1 MTFPVSMADETIYI
15 GLDGGGSKTELMAA
29 STQHEELLNLFDS
42 SANPARVGFEHSVEV
57 LSRIIR
63 EAVRQL
69 PGRTVASVCAGIAG
83 AGRIS
88 DQSRIRDG
96 IHENIP
102 ELASEHIVIVHD
114 ADIALE
120 AAFEN
125 EGGIMVIA
133 GTGSVA
139 LARTESGESKRVGGW
154 GYLIGDE
161 GSGYALGLLGMRA
174 YAHAIDGGPET
185 ILQPRIAEE
194 FGIHNVTDIF
204 YRVYEEKM
212 PLQKIAPLVART
224 AEEGDRV
231 ALDIVER
238 QTRELAEQVRWLAGQ
253 CPDITQQFALL
264 GGLVN
269 EPFYRA
275 ALKDAIQLALGGWT
289 FVEPLNRPVIGAW
302 RLARRRARAIKE
314 AGTVG

>member
-1 MTFPVSMADETIYI
+1 MTSPVSMADNSIYL
-15 GLDGGGSKTELMAA
+15 GLDAGGSKTELVAA
-29 STQHEELLNLFDS
+29 STQDEELLNLFDS
-42 SANPARVGFEHSVEV
+42 SANPARVGFADSIEV
-57 LSRIIR
+57 LSRMIR
-63 EAVRQL
+63 EAIRQL
-69 PGRTVASVCAGIAG
+69 PGRSVTSVCAGIAG

-88 DQSRIRDG
+88 DQSRIHAG

-102 ELASEHIVIVHD
+102 ELASDHVVIVHD

-120 AAFEN
+120 AAFED

-139 LARTESGESKRVGGW
+139 LARTKSGESKRVGGW

-174 YAHAIDGGPET
+174 CAHAIDGGPET
-185 ILQPRIAEE
+185 MLRARIAEE
-194 FGIHNVTDIF
+194 FGIHDVTDIF

-212 PLQKIAPLVART
+212 PLQKLAPLVART

-231 ALDIVER
+231 ALEIVKR
-238 QTRELAEQVRWLAGQ
+238 QTRELAEQVSWLAAQ

-269 EPFYRA
+269 EPFYRD
-275 ALKDAIQLALGGWT
+275 ALREAVQLTLGGWT
-289 FVEPLNRPVIGAW
+289 FVRPLNRPVIGAW
-302 RLARRRARAIKE
+302 RLARRRAHAIKDTGA
-314 AGTVG
+314 AG